1 MLQWKKCSP
10 LPRPLKHM
18 QAIELNDKMYV
29 GSGYAPTEGASYL
42 VHCYIP
48 ATDKWEEEEP
58 LKSQTRQFAMASFN
72 DTLLL
77 IGGTKQDGSIN
88 SEIQYLCQ
96 DGREIKFYSD
106 DIMPRMPT
114 ARAGAVATSL
124 AFNLIVAGGYDS
136 SGNRLSTV
144 EVYDSRSKLWSKTAS
159 LPQKCAEMKTAV
171 VHGDLWYLL
180 GGSNQSRS
188 VLSASMKEII
198 EASGAGPTSS
208 DVWEKLTNVPHEFSC
223 VSFFGGN
230 LISIGGS
237 SSFIG
242 NTFFKNIYVYN
253 SNKKIWICVAELPIQ
268 LSKSTAVALA
278 NGDLLLMG
286 GRNRDGQELNTVLKL

>member
-10 LPRPLKHM
+10 LPHPLKHM
-18 QAIELNDKMYV
+18 QAIELNDKIYV

-48 ATDKWEEEEP
+48 ATDEWEEEEP

-77 IGGTKQDGSIN
+77 IGGTKQDGSIT

-136 SGNRLSTV
+136 SGNRLNTV

-180 GGSNQSRS
+180 GGSNQYQS
-188 VLSASMKEII
+188 VFSASMKEII
-198 EASGAGPTSS
+198 NSGTSSVSKDEASGAGPTSS
-208 DVWEKLTNVPHEFSC
+208 EVWEKLADVPHEFSC

-230 LISIGGS
+230 LISIGGTYLRLLRTTTAFS
-237 SSFIG
+237 
-242 NTFFKNIYVYN
+242 KNICVYD
-253 SNKKIWICVAELPIQ
+253 SNKKIWICVAELPIP

-278 NGDLLLMG
+278 NGDCY
-286 GRNRDGQELNTVLKL
+286 